1 MCDTLIG
8 MAVDRLSIT
17 VGADLGRAARE
28 AATAG
33 GVSLSSWVAE
43 AIEERV
49 RQVSL
54 ATFLD
59 DWQAEH
65 GAFTEEQLDRARRTL
80 AGEVDP
86 QRVAS

>member
-1 MCDTLIG
+1 

-17 VGADLGRAARE
+17 VEAELGRAARE
-28 AATAG
+28 AAAASG
-33 GVSLSSWVAE
+33 GSVSSWVAE
-43 AIEERV
+43 AIEERL

-65 GAFTEEQLDRARRTL
+65 GTFTEEQLNRARQAL